1 MNRSAS
7 IKDVAN
13 HASVAVGTVS
23 NVLNYPDRVSQRTKE
38 RVLRAIDELGFVRN
52 DAARQLRAGHSRTI
66 GLIVLDVGNPFF
78 TSVVRAAEDAAALQ
92 GSAVLLGDSGHD
104 AGREANYID
113 LFQEQ
118 RVQGLLISPVGD
130 VSERLDLLRER
141 GVPTVLVDRL
151 ADEDKFSSV
160 AVDDDA
166 GGYLAARHL
175 LDTGRRRLAF
185 VGGSTSIRQVADRLQ
200 GAQRAVKE
208 EPEATLEVLVSEGQT
223 VLAGRSVGNIL
234 VERDRAALPDGIF
247 CANDLL
253 ALGVMQSLTMT
264 HTLRIPEDI
273 ALIGYDDIDFAVSAV
288 VPLSSIRQPTEAL
301 GRTAIEL
308 LAEEVEAQHPRH
320 RAVIFTPELVVRQST
335 AAPSAG

>member
-23 NVLNYPDRVSQRTKE
+23 NVLNYPDRVSERTKE

-92 GSAVLLGDSGHD
+92 GSAVLLGDSGHN

-130 VSERLDLLRER
+130 VTARLDLLRER
-141 GVPTVLVDRL
+141 GIPTVLVDRL
-151 ADEDKFSSV
+151 ADESKYSSV
-160 AVDDDA
+160 SVDDDA

-185 VGGSTSIRQVADRLQ
+185 VGGPASIRQVADRLQ
-200 GAQRAVKE
+200 GARRAVKE
-208 EPEATLEVLVSEGQT
+208 EADASLEVLDSDGQT
-223 VLAGRSVGNIL
+223 VLAGRSVGNML
-234 VERDRAALPDGIF
+234 VERGTDHLPDGIF

-253 ALGVMQSLTMT
+253 ALGVMQSLTMM
-264 HTLRIPEDI
+264 HTVRIPEDV

-301 GRTAIEL
+301 GRTAVDLLIEESESQS
-308 LAEEVEAQHPRH
+308 AKH

-335 AAPSAG
+335 SV

>member
-1 MNRSAS
+1 MNRTAS

-92 GSAVLLGDSGHD
+92 GSAVLLGDSGHN

-130 VSERLDLLRER
+130 VTERLDLLRER

-151 ADEDKFSSV
+151 ADEEKFSSV
-160 AVDDDA
+160 SVDDDA

-185 VGGSTSIRQVADRLQ
+185 VGGSTTIRQVWDRLE
-200 GAQRAVKE
+200 GARRAVKE
-208 EPEATLEVLVSEGQT
+208 EPDATLEVLESDGMT
-223 VLAGRSVGNIL
+223 VLAGRSVGNTL
-234 VERDRAALPDGIF
+234 VERDRADLPDGVF

-253 ALGVMQSLTMT
+253 ALGIMQSLTMT
-264 HTLRIPEDI
+264 HTFRIPEDI

-308 LAEEVEAQHPRH
+308 LAEEVESGHPRH

-335 AAPSAG
+335 GEPDAK

>member
-23 NVLNYPDRVSQRTKE
+23 NVLNYPDRVSQRTKD
-38 RVLRAIDELGFVRN
+38 RVLKAIDELGFVRN

-78 TSVVRAAEDAAALQ
+78 TSVVRAAEDAAALH

-130 VSERLDLLRER
+130 VTERLDLLRER

-151 ADEDKFSSV
+151 ADEEKFSSV

-185 VGGSTSIRQVADRLQ
+185 VGGPTSIRQVADRLQ

-208 EPEATLEVLVSEGQT
+208 ESDATLEVLASDAMT
-223 VLAGRSVGNIL
+223 VLAGRSVGNAL
-234 VERDRAALPDGIF
+234 VERGRDELPDGIF

-264 HTLRIPEDI
+264 HTFRIPEDV

-308 LAEEVEAQHPRH
+308 LAEEVESQNPTH
-320 RAVIFTPELVVRQST
+320 RSVVFTPELVVRQST
-335 AAPSAG
+335 KAN

>member
-13 HASVAVGTVS
+13 QAGVAVGTVS
-23 NVLNYPDRVSQRTKE
+23 NVLNYPDRVSQRTKD

-104 AGREANYID
+104 AGRESNYID

-130 VSERLDLLRER
+130 VTERIDQLRER

-151 ADEDKFSSV
+151 ADENKYSSV
-160 AVDDDA
+160 SVDDDA

-185 VGGSTSIRQVADRLQ
+185 VGGPAVHPPDRRPPP
-200 GAQRAVKE
+200 GRASG
-208 EPEATLEVLVSEGQT
+208 P
-223 VLAGRSVGNIL
+223 
-234 VERDRAALPDGIF
+234 
-247 CANDLL
+247 
-253 ALGVMQSLTMT
+253 
-264 HTLRIPEDI
+264 
-273 ALIGYDDIDFAVSAV
+273 
-288 VPLSSIRQPTEAL
+288 
-301 GRTAIEL
+301 
-308 LAEEVEAQHPRH
+308 
-320 RAVIFTPELVVRQST
+320 
-335 AAPSAG
+335 

>member
-1 MNRSAS
+1 MPT
-7 IKDVAN
+7 

-23 NVLNYPDRVSQRTKE
+23 NVLNYPDRVSERTKE

-52 DAARQLRAGHSRTI
+52 DAARQLRVGHSRTI

-78 TSVVRAAEDAAALQ
+78 TSVVRSAEDAAALQ

-130 VSERLDLLRER
+130 VTDRLDLLRER

-151 ADEDKFSSV
+151 ADELKFSSV

-185 VGGSTSIRQVADRLQ
+185 VGGPTSIRQVADRLE
-200 GAQRAVKE
+200 GARRAVKE
-208 EPEATLEVLVSEGQT
+208 EPDATLEVLDSEGQT
-223 VLAGRSVGNIL
+223 VLAGRSVGDML
-234 VERDRAALPDGIF
+234 VQRGRAELPDGIF

-264 HTLRIPEDI
+264 HTFRIPEDV

-288 VPLSSIRQPTEAL
+288 VPLSSIRQPTELL

-308 LAEEVEAQHPRH
+308 LSEELESQNPVH
-320 RAVIFTPELVVRQST
+320 RAVVFTPELVVRQST
-335 AAPSAG
+335 AAPEAG

>member
-1 MNRSAS
+1 MNRTAS

-38 RVLRAIDELGFVRN
+38 RVLKAIDELGFVRN
-52 DAARQLRAGHSRTI
+52 DAARQLRAGHSRTV

-78 TSVVRAAEDAAALQ
+78 TSVVRAAEDAASVH

-130 VSERLDLLRER
+130 VTERLDLLRER

-151 ADEDKFSSV
+151 ADESRFSSV
-160 AVDDDA
+160 SVDDDA

-185 VGGSTSIRQVADRLQ
+185 VGGPTSIRQVSDRLQ

-208 EPEATLEVLVSEGQT
+208 EPDATLEVLTSEGMT
-223 VLAGRSVGNIL
+223 VLAGRSVGNML
-234 VERDRAALPDGIF
+234 VERGPEHLPDGIF

-264 HTLRIPEDI
+264 HTFRIPEDV

-308 LAEEVEAQHPRH
+308 LTEEVESQNATH
-320 RAVIFTPELVVRQST
+320 RAVVFTPELVVRQST
-335 AAPSAG
+335 GKA

>member
-1 MNRSAS
+1 
-7 IKDVAN
+7 
-13 HASVAVGTVS
+13 
-23 NVLNYPDRVSQRTKE
+23 
-38 RVLRAIDELGFVRN
+38 
-52 DAARQLRAGHSRTI
+52 
-66 GLIVLDVGNPFF
+66 VGNPFF
-78 TSVVRAAEDAAALQ
+78 PSVVRAAEDAAALQ

-104 AGREANYID
+104 ASRESNYID

-130 VSERLDLLRER
+130 VTERLDQLRER

-151 ADEDKFSSV
+151 ADDSKYSSV
-160 AVDDDA
+160 SVDDDA

-185 VGGSTSIRQVADRLQ
+185 VGGPTSIRQVADRLQ

-208 EPEATLEVLVSEGQT
+208 EPDATLEVLDSAGQT
-223 VLAGRSVGNIL
+223 VLAGRSVGNTL
-234 VERDRAALPDGIF
+234 VKRGRGGLPDGIF

-253 ALGVMQSLTMT
+253 ALGVMQSLSMT
-264 HTLRIPEDI
+264 HALRIPEDI

-308 LAEEVEAQHPRH
+308 LAEELESENPKH

-335 AAPSAG
+335 GPADGSAAG

>member
-1 MNRSAS
+1 
-7 IKDVAN
+7 
-13 HASVAVGTVS
+13 
-23 NVLNYPDRVSQRTKE
+23 VLNYPDRVSQRTKD

-130 VSERLDLLRER
+130 VTERLDLLRER

-151 ADEDKFSSV
+151 ADEEKFSSV

-208 EPEATLEVLVSEGQT
+208 EPDATLEVLVSEGQT
-223 VLAGRSVGNIL
+223 VLAGRSVGNML
-234 VERDRAALPDGIF
+234 VERDRGGLPDGIF

-264 HTLRIPEDI
+264 HTYRIPEDI

-308 LAEEVEAQHPRH
+308 LAEEVEAQHARH
-320 RAVIFTPELVVRQST
+320 RAVVFTPELVVRQST
-335 AAPSAG
+335 GAPSAD